1 MWACINQAKKPSKWS
16 KSYFMLEGDKKPFPF
31 SHRKQGIKAFPNIII
46 QNKGKNG
53 IGLNHVERE

>member
-1 MWACINQAKKPSKWS
+1 
-16 KSYFMLEGDKKPFPF
+16 MLEGDKKPFPF